1 MKRMDP
7 LRIETDLPLEGTY
20 YPVGFRLHI
29 ATNSRDVLEA
39 AEESW
44 GHQRQEHDCQPIEF
58 RVVVQPEGELCGIA
72 SHRAHGNLYS
82 VVCDPWNHAALDTR
96 ALTGSMFVSQRT
108 AAEHS
113 WLRWFFVESLAYT
126 LLSQRYVVPVHSAC
140 VARNGLGIMLC
151 GRSGAGKSTLAYA
164 CARAGWTYVSDDCVF
179 LIPDSSRI
187 AIGRSRQIRF
197 RPDAPGLFPELAGFM
212 VRARPNG
219 KVSIEVS
226 MSELP
231 ELRTAA
237 RAPVGAV
244 AFLDRGSGFTPCLQR
259 MDGDEAVDRVMADM
273 PSYGSEVNAMHE
285 RTVARLAEVPAF
297 RMQYES
303 LNEAI
308 GLLGQLI
315 P

>member
-1 MKRMDP
+1 MDP
-7 LRIETDLPLEGTY
+7 LGIETDLPLSGIY
-20 YPVGFRLHI
+20 HPVGFRLHI

-44 GHQRQEHDCQPIEF
+44 GHQRQEHDCQPIQF

-72 SHRAHGNLYS
+72 SHRAHGDLYS

-108 AAEHS
+108 AAEHV
-113 WLRWFFVESLAYT
+113 WLRWFFVESLAYS
-126 LLSQRYVVPVHSAC
+126 LLAQRYVVPVHSAC

-164 CARAGWTYVSDDCVF
+164 CARAGWTYVTDDCVF
-179 LIPDSSRI
+179 LLPDSSRI
-187 AIGRSRQIRF
+187 AIGRCRQIRF

-219 KVSIEVS
+219 KVSIEVP
-226 MSELP
+226 MGTFP
-231 ELRTAA
+231 ELRTAE
-237 RAPVGAV
+237 RVPVGV
-244 AFLDRGSGFTPCLQR
+244 LVFLDRAPGSTSRLQTLDR
-259 MDGDEAVDRVMADM
+259 EEAVERLMADM
-273 PSYGSEVNAMHE
+273 PSYGTEVNAMHD
-285 RTVARLAEVPAF
+285 RMVWRLAEIPVF

-303 LNEAI
+303 LNDAI
-308 GLLGQLI
+308 ELLGQLI